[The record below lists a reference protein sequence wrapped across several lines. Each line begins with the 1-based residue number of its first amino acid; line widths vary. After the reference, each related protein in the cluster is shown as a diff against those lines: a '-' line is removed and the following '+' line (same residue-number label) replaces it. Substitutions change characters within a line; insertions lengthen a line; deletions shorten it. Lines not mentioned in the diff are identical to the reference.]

1 MKLAA
6 TDFDGTFCPIRAAVP
21 EENLAAVRKW
31 QAAGHKFGINTGRG
45 IQLIGLELEK
55 YETLAPDFLICN
67 NGAVIVD
74 GRGEILAS
82 LVYPQDVL
90 AGVLSLPQF
99 AEGRDPLLVIT
110 ERETFSLRPNPDVEL
125 GIGVM
130 PEVTL
135 AAAKAM
141 PGVVQLSM
149 RCETTEAAEAVA
161 RAVHDAFPQFV
172 GNINRNYLDLNLEGA
187 DKAAGIARLLAVTG
201 WQVAPED
208 LFVIGDDKNDLPAI
222 ERYHGYTVE
231 TAADFMKQAARA
243 VYPTV
248 GDMLLENLA

>member
-1 MKLAA
+1 M
-6 TDFDGTFCPIRAAVP
+6 
-21 EENLAAVRKW
+21 
-31 QAAGHKFGINTGRG
+31 
-45 IQLIGLELEK
+45 
-55 YETLAPDFLICN
+55 
-67 NGAVIVD
+67 
-74 GRGEILAS
+74 

-90 AGVLSLPQF
+90 VGVLSLPQF
-99 AEGRDPLLVIT
+99 AEGSNPLLIIT

-161 RAVHDAFPQFV
+161 RSVHDAFPQLS
-172 GNINRNYLDLNLEGA
+172 GNINRNYLDLNMEGA
-187 DKAAGIARLLAVTG
+187 NKAAGIARLLAVTG

-248 GDMLLENLA
+248 GDMLLEHLA

>member
-1 MKLAA
+1 
-6 TDFDGTFCPIRAAVP
+6 
-21 EENLAAVRKW
+21 
-31 QAAGHKFGINTGRG
+31 
-45 IQLIGLELEK
+45 
-55 YETLAPDFLICN
+55 
-67 NGAVIVD
+67 
-74 GRGEILAS
+74 
-82 LVYPQDVL
+82 
-90 AGVLSLPQF
+90 
-99 AEGRDPLLVIT
+99 
-110 ERETFSLRPNPDVEL
+110 
-125 GIGVM
+125 M

-161 RAVHDAFPQFV
+161 RSVHDAFPQLS
-172 GNINRNYLDLNLEGA
+172 GNINRNYLDLNMEGA
-187 DKAAGIARLLAVTG
+187 NKAAGIARLLAVTG

>member
-1 MKLAA
+1 MKLVA
-6 TDFDGTFCPIRAAVP
+6 TDFDGTFCSYGGGVP
-21 EENLAAVRKW
+21 EANLAAVKKW
-31 QAAGHKFGINTGRG
+31 QEAGHKFGINTGRG
-45 IQLIGLELEK
+45 IGLIGLELEK

-74 GRGEILAS
+74 GKGEILAS

-90 AGVLSLPQF
+90 RGVLSLPQF
-99 AEGRDPLLVIT
+99 AEGSDPLLIIT

-135 AAAKAM
+135 AEAKAM

-161 RAVHDAFPQFV
+161 RSVHDAFPQLS
-172 GNINRNYLDLNLEGA
+172 GNINRNYLDLNMEGA
-187 DKAAGIARLLAVTG
+187 NKAAGIARLLAVTG